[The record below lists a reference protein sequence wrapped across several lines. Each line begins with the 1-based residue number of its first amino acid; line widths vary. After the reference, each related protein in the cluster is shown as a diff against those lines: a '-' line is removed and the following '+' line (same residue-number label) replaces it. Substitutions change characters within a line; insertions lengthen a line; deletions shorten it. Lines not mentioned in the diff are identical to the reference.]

1 MRDYE
6 KDTIERQIFMGQ
18 FSEAKIFITVSNIHA
33 MTLLPYQEEWPD
45 KLRVDSSKCHSS
57 EAVEPS

>member
-18 FSEAKIFITVSNIHA
+18 FLDPKIFITVSNIHA
-33 MTLLPYQEEWPD
+33 MTLLPYQEE
-45 KLRVDSSKCHSS
+45 
-57 EAVEPS
+57 